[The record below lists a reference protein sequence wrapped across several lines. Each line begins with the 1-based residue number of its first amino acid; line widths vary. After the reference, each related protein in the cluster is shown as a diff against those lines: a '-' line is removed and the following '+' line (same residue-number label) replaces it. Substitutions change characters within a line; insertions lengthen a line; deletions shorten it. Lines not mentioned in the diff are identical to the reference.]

1 MAVRLVVSC
10 RCCVFSVAHLSSAA
24 LLKDTA
30 SDLHGRG
37 LSLVGNGDKFYPRT
51 RVTQTLCC
59 HSGRNCS

>member
-1 MAVRLVVSC
+1 M
-10 RCCVFSVAHLSSAA
+10 FSVAHLSSAA